1 MKKGETEEIL
11 FFRYQKIDSYT
22 KDNLKRN
29 VLYFND
35 PDNFNDPFDSKIDIM
50 HQGSKEDWTNFFLR
64 YNRDPKEINQW
75 IRKKK
80 IKKKGNTYLLD
91 RTKINNELREEIY
104 DKSFYR
110 VCCFSDTKLNI
121 LMWSHYTEKHQGIC
135 LCFKAY
141 KKGNGHFLILDSKQ
155 HVLFPVKYVKQKP
168 KKVNLLYEGQDKE
181 LIDFFT
187 KKYQDW
193 GYENEYRILIMKDE
207 FEQGYTKKFR
217 KEDLEGVIFGLNTKP
232 EKIKEIYEIIDTH
245 YLQHGIK
252 INLYSTHKIQ
262 GEFAI
267 KVKKIDSF
275 RKYLKKLS

>member
-1 MKKGETEEIL
+1 
-11 FFRYQKIDSYT
+11 
-22 KDNLKRN
+22 
-29 VLYFND
+29 
-35 PDNFNDPFDSKIDIM
+35 M
-50 HQGSKEDWTNFFLR
+50 HQGSKEDWTDFFLR
-64 YNRDPKEINQW
+64 HNRDPKEIDQW

-80 IKKKGNTYLLD
+80 IKKKREIFILD
-91 RTKINNELREEIY
+91 RTKINNKLREEIY
-104 DKSFYR
+104 EKSFYR
-110 VCCFSDTKLNI
+110 VCCFSATKLNI
-121 LMWSHYTEKHQGIC
+121 LMWSHYTENHQGIC
-135 LCFKAY
+135 LCFKTH
-141 KKGNGHFLILDSKQ
+141 KIGNGHFLMLDSKQ
-155 HVLFPVKYVKQKP
+155 QVLFPVEYVKQKP
-168 KKVNLLYEGQDKE
+168 KKVNLLYKVQDKG
-181 LIDFFT
+181 LLDFFM

-193 GYENEYRILIMKDE
+193 GYENEYRILIKKDE

-275 RKYLKKLS
+275 RKYLKKIS